1 MNTHEV
7 EAESVDVVF
16 LCPIEHRLNH
26 KLAHERFLARCLI
39 TTTRSVGNL
48 SVGGLAVVIAGVGEI
63 EVAVVNIEG
72 VVIHY
77 IEDDSYACLVEGL
90 NHLLELLDARYGA
103 CGIGGI

>member
-48 SVGGLAVVIAGVGEI
+48 SVGSLAVVIAGVGEI
-63 EVAVVNIEG
+63 EVAIVNIEG
-72 VVIHY
+72 VVIHHV
-77 IEDDSYACLVEGL
+77 EDDANACLVEGL